1 MVHRRTMFSG
11 NGAYL
16 YTLDNYFF
24 LSLSIMSKANK
35 VNKVE
40 NTSALCQLEEV
51 YTKGTQLCPQKFK
64 HIEKEPRSFIL
75 G

>member
-40 NTSALCQLEEV
+40 NTSALC
-51 YTKGTQLCPQKFK
+51 
-64 HIEKEPRSFIL
+64 
-75 G
+75 

>member
-16 YTLDNYFF
+16 YTLDNYFFF

-40 NTSALCQLEEV
+40 NTSALC
-51 YTKGTQLCPQKFK
+51 
-64 HIEKEPRSFIL
+64 
-75 G
+75 